1 MKQKTDRRIQK
12 TRLALKNAYI
22 DLIEKYTDDQ
32 ITVVMITQYAD
43 VNRATFYDHF
53 SNKSDLLEEI
63 LCDVRDGL
71 KEEILT
77 PFKEK
82 NTIKIKTLTPT
93 TVRIF
98 EYIEKHKKAFHALYI
113 SYPVFKQQMEELFFE
128 IFSKDIR
135 MELQS
140 EVGEVNYEMFLHYQT
155 SATIGLIFFWIK
167 NHFHSA
173 AYMMDQLTIL
183 SNTKVINLISVP
195 HSPKS
200 VED

>member
-77 PFKEK
+77 PFKE
-82 NTIKIKTLTPT
+82 
-93 TVRIF
+93 
-98 EYIEKHKKAFHALYI
+98 
-113 SYPVFKQQMEELFFE
+113 
-128 IFSKDIR
+128 
-135 MELQS
+135 
-140 EVGEVNYEMFLHYQT
+140 
-155 SATIGLIFFWIK
+155 
-167 NHFHSA
+167 
-173 AYMMDQLTIL
+173 
-183 SNTKVINLISVP
+183 
-195 HSPKS
+195 
-200 VED
+200 